1 MDVFRMDIYYF
12 IYATAVVMRR
22 TRVTADDN
30 VQSGV
35 EHLLNSSHIPLNPM
49 GGKQRERERS

>member
-1 MDVFRMDIYYF
+1 MDIYYF